1 MGVGVPLLALLII
14 IIVINVLQK
23 KKPGCLPAALQSWDF
38 LPLWAHSLEPWDKVV
53 GVFTAKCCCCCKCCQ
68 NADGNETESVEKNMN
83 SHTEVYDNPAM
94 SADKEVENE
103 VKIELT
109 ILKMTRL

>member
-1 MGVGVPLLALLII
+1 
-14 IIVINVLQK
+14 
-23 KKPGCLPAALQSWDF
+23 
-38 LPLWAHSLEPWDKVV
+38 
-53 GVFTAKCCCCCKCCQ
+53 
-68 NADGNETESVEKNMN
+68 MN